1 MTISSERRRNHR
13 GPEPIGSTGTGAKAT
28 NLKLEIAGKGNGGN
42 FNRGVRMENFKNTI
56 NRLNNKIQY
65 LEDEIKALKEK
76 HHQEIQDWQKTCS
89 MLEDEILEM
98 QEREGV

>member
-1 MTISSERRRNHR
+1 
-13 GPEPIGSTGTGAKAT
+13 
-28 NLKLEIAGKGNGGN
+28 
-42 FNRGVRMENFKNTI
+42 MENLRNTI
-56 NRLNNKIQY
+56 NRLNKKVKY
-65 LEDEIKALKEK
+65 LEDEIKMLKEK